1 MRRLLALT
9 ALLAAPAA
17 AITVGTVRVP
27 SIPAKFVG
35 ADYSAAWR
43 AWEAPLTGAY
53 AEARGQ
59 KLTLTPELESFAPV
73 LGAARKDGSP
83 APFAPRSAAL
93 RLLTAQFAEE
103 GLKPADFAALS
114 APERVARM
122 QKAYDALRSE
132 LHSVGEALAKAGEE
146 AEKAGD
152 RAALHDVQS
161 RLSLLT
167 AAHSDYFDPKVLPT
181 LRAARDKAFKAFS
194 ALTDTVVDG
203 AAKAGEKTLSGAAKG
218 PVKKTGFAAVD
229 DLAEAARPEDPNAR
243 ARRQLLEPLQG
254 GKIPAGFVDDFKRYQ
269 QMGDPHLSFD
279 ALKAFSLAAGNPFAQ
294 GEDAAQALRGIGLI
308 ATEAPAQRARDLAVQ
323 ALIKNRF
330 LAPDMETL
338 RVFTLRDIALT
349 ADKEIAARVL
359 KSLEADAGPK
369 REGPAGQALA
379 DAEAAWKK
387 NFGVPTPAAAAK
399 SRESASKWLKKGGTG
414 LLTGLLPVGMAWMG
428 WFPTAVPSWLGFL
441 SFLNPVMPYM
451 PYVGLVMALVY
462 LGLGWFFKLR
472 AGKR

>member
-1 MRRLLALT
+1 MRRHLGLALLLAV
-9 ALLAAPAA
+9 PAA
-17 AITVGTVRVP
+17 AVNVGSVRVP
-27 SIPAKFVG
+27 TLPAKFVG
-35 ADYSAAWR
+35 GDYSGAWR
-43 AWEAPLTGAY
+43 AWEAPLAGAF
-53 AEARGQ
+53 ADARGQ
-59 KLTLTPELESFAPV
+59 KLSLSPEIDAFAPV
-73 LGAARKDGSP
+73 IGAAKKDGSP

-93 RLLTAQFAEE
+93 RLMTAQFVEE
-103 GLKPADFAALS
+103 GLKPADFAALP

-122 QKAYDALRSE
+122 QRAYDALRAE
-132 LHSVGEALAKAGEE
+132 LQSAGEALAKAGEE

-152 RAALHDVQS
+152 RAALQEVQS

-167 AAHSDYFDPKVLPT
+167 SAHTDYFDPKVLPT
-181 LRAARDKAFKAFS
+181 LRAARDKAFKAFGS
-194 ALTDTVVDG
+194 LTDTVVDG
-203 AAKAGEKTLSGAAKG
+203 AAKAGESALSGNAK

-243 ARRQLLEPLQG
+243 ARRQLLAPLQG
-254 GKIPAGFVDDFKRYQ
+254 GKIPAGFVEDFKRYQ

-279 ALKAFSLAAGNPFAQ
+279 ALKAFQIAAGNPFAS
-294 GEDAAQALRGIGLI
+294 GPDAAAALRGIGLI
-308 ATEAPAQRARDLAVQ
+308 ASEAPAQRARDLAVLS
-323 ALIKNRF
+323 LIKNRF

-349 ADKEIAARVL
+349 ADKELAGRIL

-387 NFGVPTPAAAAK
+387 NFGVPTPGAAAK
-399 SRESASKWLKKGGTG
+399 NRESASKWLKKGGTG

-441 SFLNPVMPYM
+441 SFLNPAMPFL

-462 LGLGWFFKLR
+462 LALGWYFNIR

>member
-1 MRRLLALT
+1 
-9 ALLAAPAA
+9 
-17 AITVGTVRVP
+17 
-27 SIPAKFVG
+27 
-35 ADYSAAWR
+35 
-43 AWEAPLTGAY
+43 
-53 AEARGQ
+53 
-59 KLTLTPELESFAPV
+59 
-73 LGAARKDGSP
+73 
-83 APFAPRSAAL
+83 
-93 RLLTAQFAEE
+93 
-103 GLKPADFAALS
+103 
-114 APERVARM
+114 M

-132 LHSVGEALAKAGEE
+132 LQSVGEALAKAGEE

-152 RAALHDVQS
+152 RAALQEVQS

-167 AAHSDYFDPKVLPT
+167 AAHADYIDPKALPA

-194 ALTDTVVDG
+194 ALTETVVDG
-203 AAKAGEKTLSGAAKG
+203 AAKSAERTLSGNARG

-229 DLAEAARPEDPNAR
+229 GLAEASRPEDPNAR

-254 GKIPAGFVDDFKRYQ
+254 GKIPAGFVEDFKRYQ

-279 ALKAFSLAAGNPFAQ
+279 ALKAFQVAAGNPFAN
-294 GEDAAQALRGIGLI
+294 GPDAAAGVQGIGLI
-308 ATEAPAQRARDLAVQ
+308 AREAPAQRARDLAVQ
-323 ALIKNRF
+323 SLIKNRF

-338 RVFTLRDIALT
+338 RVFTLRDIALSS
-349 ADKEIAARVL
+349 DKEIASRIL
-359 KSLEADAGPK
+359 KSLADDAGPK

-387 NFGVPTPAAAAK
+387 NFGVPTPASAAK
-399 SRESASKWLKKGGTG
+399 SRENASKWLKKGGTG

-441 SFLNPVMPYM
+441 SFLNPAMPFL

-462 LGLGWFFKLR
+462 LGLGFYFKLR